1 MKADREVVLVLGIL
15 EHHVETVRLSGRGQH
30 ETAVLEEMTG
40 IGEFRPLDVAEG
52 AGEVILPG
60 EPRIRVG
67 RLGREENRH
76 RGQREKREK
85 HHECFSHD
93 RMSFHQK
100 YVHTVLRTHP
110 VERFRQDSRNDFEK
124 EFKNANLFNTKT
136 FIEP

>member
-1 MKADREVVLVLGIL
+1 METDREVVLVLGIL
-15 EHHVETVRLSGRGQH
+15 KHHVETVPLPGRGQH
-30 ETAVLEEMTG
+30 ETAILEKMTG
-40 IGEFRPLDVAEG
+40 VGESRPLDVAEG
-52 AGEVILPG
+52 AREVVLPG
-60 EPRIRVG
+60 KPRKRVS

-76 RGQREKREK
+76 RSQREKREK

-124 EFKNANLFNTKT
+124 EFKNAKLFNTKT